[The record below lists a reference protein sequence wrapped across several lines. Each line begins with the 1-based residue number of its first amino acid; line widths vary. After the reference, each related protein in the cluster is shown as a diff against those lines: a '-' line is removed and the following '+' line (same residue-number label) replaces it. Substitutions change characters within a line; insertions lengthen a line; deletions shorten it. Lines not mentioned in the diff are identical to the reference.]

1 MHDEDMASE
10 ASEFWARR
18 RGFDPSPGG
27 DGGGDGG
34 DGDGDGGGGDA
45 DRQLVLLADIV
56 DDAVRR
62 AHDRIAGE
70 LDGFECLT
78 PSPFETLHLTVK
90 LFDAHTRATGVDDPT
105 VDRIDEVVSSVV
117 EGASPF
123 DVEFTRFNLFP
134 DVVYAEVDAAGR
146 LDALNRR
153 LCAHP
158 EIATLDRDAEGF
170 IPHLTLG
177 YFTGDTDYPALVTSL
192 EADRGVPLP
201 GLTVDELALVAY
213 GVGGGWPPTYDRL
226 ETYEL

>member
-1 MHDEDMASE
+1 MHDEDMASK

-18 RGFDPSPGG
+18 REFDPSPGG
-27 DGGGDGG
+27 DSD
-34 DGDGDGGGGDA
+34 DGDA

-56 DDAVRR
+56 DDAVRP
-62 AHDRIAGE
+62 AHDRIAEALG
-70 LDGFECLT
+70 DFECLT
-78 PSPFETLHLTVK
+78 MSPFETLHLTIK
-90 LFDAHTRATGVDDPT
+90 LFDVPAGVTGVDDPAL
-105 VDRIDEVVSSVV
+105 DRIDGVVSSVV
-117 EGASPF
+117 EDTDSF

-201 GLTVDELALVAY
+201 GRTVDELALVAY
-213 GVGGGWPPTYDRL
+213 GADGGWPPTYERL